1 VRKDPTPLN
10 SLYKNL
16 FSRHDPRILAAL
28 RSSTVGIAGAGG
40 LGSNVAVSLARAG
53 AGRLIIADFDKIE
66 PSNLNRQQYFTNQI
80 GMRKVEALRENLRKI
95 NPFSEY
101 IIHDIKITRANTGR
115 IFGEADILVEAFD
128 KAEEKGML
136 ITAWLSLYPE
146 RPIIAASG
154 LAGYGHNRKLHTRKL
169 GSLYICGDEESQ
181 CPAGISPMAPR
192 VAVVANMQANLAV
205 ELLVKL
211 FARGS
216 ERGTNV
222 QG

>member
-1 VRKDPTPLN
+1 MVNK
-10 SLYKNL
+10 LYEDI
-16 FSRHDPRILAAL
+16 FSRHEPRVLAAL

-53 AGRLIIADFDKIE
+53 VGRLIIADFDKIE
-66 PSNLNRQQYFTNQI
+66 PSNLNRQQYFTYQI
-80 GMRKVEALRENLRKI
+80 GRRKVEALRENLKKI

-101 IIHDIKITRANTGR
+101 LVHDIKVTRANTGS
-115 IFGEADILVEAFD
+115 IFWEADILVEAFD

-136 ITAWLSLYPE
+136 INAWLSLYPT

-154 LAGYGHNRKLHTRKL
+154 LAGYGNNRKLHTRKL
-169 GSLYICGDEESQ
+169 GNLYICGDEESQ

-192 VAVVANMQANLAV
+192 VAVVANMQANLTV
-205 ELLVKL
+205 QLLVKL
-211 FARGS
+211 RGK
-216 ERGTNV
+216 NV